1 MMSSASEKALQSALR
16 YAIARRDPYLTIE
29 HLMLAL
35 LGDAEVQEILEHCGA
50 EIAELRRSLDAFL
63 ARQRENLGVSSRPAA
78 EPPPASGSPRTDG
91 DQAST
96 PDSAGKTDTA
106 APRSEQ
112 PGRDDG
118 SPNQSLTPGAT
129 SHQPVATIALQK
141 LLQRV
146 VIKVRSVDR
155 TSVETGNL
163 LIEILD
169 EKDSFASYFL
179 RRQGIKRFDV
189 IRYFSHGLGRAAEGQ
204 SDAASSGSQDDLD
217 STPRDASTEGGE
229 GPGEGS
235 STTDSRGTK
244 ANRKSFL
251 REFATDLVK
260 KARDG
265 KIDPVIGR
273 SEVIERCIQILNRRT
288 KNNPLLV
295 GDPGVGK
302 TAIAD
307 GIAARIAA
315 GQVPAAL
322 SKAEIYSLDMGML
335 IAGTRYRGD
344 FEERLKGILREI
356 KERPFGI
363 LFIDEIHNVIGAGA
377 TSGGTMDASNLLK
390 PSLADRSLCCIGSTT
405 FKEFRSVFE
414 KDRALSRRFQKVDVG
429 EPSAEETYA
438 ILSGIKRDFEEHH
451 NVSYSD
457 KAIRA
462 AVDLAVK
469 HLQDKRL
476 PDKAIDVLDE
486 AGSRVSLLNSSG
498 KRRPVTVKD
507 IEQTISRMAQIP
519 LGSVTVDQKVELQNL
534 GTRLKAQVF
543 GQDEAID
550 ALVGSIKMSRAGL
563 REDKKPVGCYLF
575 TGPTGVGKTELT
587 KQLAE
592 CLHIPLI
599 RFDMSEYME
608 RHSVARL
615 TGAPPGYVGYEEGG
629 LLTEA
634 ITKSPHAVLLFD
646 EMEKAHPEVSNILL
660 QVMDNGTLTDSN
672 GKVADFRNAILIMTS
687 NAGARE
693 LVSSGIGFLPE
704 GAESRSGAAVK
715 ELFSPEF
722 INRLDAIVSFKH
734 LDLNVVDK
742 VIRKLLSEFAQ
753 TLAKKKVKL
762 SFDDEVVQWLYNKGY
777 DKTYGARP
785 LKRCIDTHIKKRLV
799 DDLLFGALAK
809 GGQVTVRIVG
819 GEPQFALEQATPA
832 TTAKGPRD
840 HG

>member
-1 MMSSASEKALQSALR
+1 LPSNATPHESGDEPSAPQ
-16 YAIARRDPYLTIE
+16 
-29 HLMLAL
+29 
-35 LGDAEVQEILEHCGA
+35 Q
-50 EIAELRRSLDAFL
+50 
-63 ARQRENLGVSSRPAA
+63 
-78 EPPPASGSPRTDG
+78 
-91 DQAST
+91 
-96 PDSAGKTDTA
+96 
-106 APRSEQ
+106 
-112 PGRDDG
+112 
-118 SPNQSLTPGAT
+118 LTPGAQ

-146 VIKVRSVDR
+146 VIKVRSVDKS
-155 TSVETGNL
+155 TVETGNL

-179 RRQGIKRFDV
+179 RRQGVKRFDV
-189 IRYFSHGLGRAAEGQ
+189 IRYFSHGLGRLAAGQ
-204 SDAASSGSQDDLD
+204 SDDANGRGDEQPNQAHDDPQEGQQGQEPRGNSK
-217 STPRDASTEGGE
+217 ST
-229 GPGEGS
+229 
-235 STTDSRGTK
+235 
-244 ANRKSFL
+244 RKSFL
-251 REFATDLVK
+251 REFAVDLVK
-260 KARDG
+260 KAKDG
-265 KIDPVIGR
+265 KIDPVVGR
-273 SEVIERCIQILNRRT
+273 ADVIERCIQILNRRT

-322 SKAEIYSLDMGML
+322 AQAEIFSLDMGML

-344 FEERLKGILREI
+344 FEERLKGVVKEI
-356 KERPFGI
+356 KDRPFGI

-414 KDRALSRRFQKVDVG
+414 KDRALSRRFQKVDVN
-429 EPSAEETYA
+429 EPTADETFA
-438 ILSGIKRDFEEHH
+438 ILSGIKKEFEEHH
-451 NVSYSD
+451 NVAYSN
-457 KAIRA
+457 KSIRA
-462 AVDLAVK
+462 AVDLSIK

-476 PDKAIDVLDE
+476 PDKAIDVIDE
-486 AGSRVSLLNSSG
+486 AGSRVALANTTG
-498 KRRPVTVKD
+498 KRRQVTVKD

-519 LGSVTVDQKVELQNL
+519 MGTVTVDQRIELQNL
-534 GTRLKAQVF
+534 AGDLKAKVF
-543 GQDEAID
+543 GQDDAID

-563 REDKKPVGCYLF
+563 REDRKPVGCYLF

-592 CLHIPLI
+592 SLHIPLI

-693 LVSSGIGFLPE
+693 LTSSGIGFLPDT
-704 GAESRSGAAVK
+704 AANRSGAAVK

-722 INRLDAIVSFKH
+722 VNRLDAIVPFKH
-734 LDLNVVDK
+734 LELAVVEQ
-742 VIRKLLSEFAQ
+742 VIRKLLEEFAG
-753 TLAKKKVKL
+753 TLTKKRVR
-762 SFDDEVVQWLYNKGY
+762 FVYDDAVIKWLYEKGY

-785 LKRCIDTHIKKRLV
+785 LKRCIDNSIKKRLV
-799 DDLLFGALAK
+799 DDLLFGAISKGGKVTACVKDNELVFDLQAIEAK
-809 GGQVTVRIVG
+809 G
-819 GEPQFALEQATPA
+819 
-832 TTAKGPRD
+832 
-840 HG
+840 